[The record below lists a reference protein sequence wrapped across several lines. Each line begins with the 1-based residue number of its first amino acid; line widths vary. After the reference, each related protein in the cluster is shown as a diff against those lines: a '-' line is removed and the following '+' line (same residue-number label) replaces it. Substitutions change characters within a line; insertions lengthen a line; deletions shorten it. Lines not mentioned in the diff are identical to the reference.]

1 MSGLS
6 GCRSCHRCG
15 GRLRSPIRLI
25 TLTAA
30 RAGRLSAVA
39 FWRNFR
45 CGLNWH
51 QRWQW
56 RQGWLRRA
64 ILAECARFAI
74 ATSIAVAVEVIALW
88 PVVLAVVILP
98 VVILPILILSIVIW
112 AIVLPVAAIIAVKI
126 LPVMTVV
133 LTVILAIKPVISVE
147 TVLAP
152 VRPVLIVIAVIVAVV
167 VVIVLPVVAIVVA
180 LRRLIERTW
189 RLLRLWLHTAV
200 GLLHAW
206 LQIRAKIIAAIVLVV
221 FTGVEAVLARHLAAR
236 HATGEWIAATLADLL
251 LAEAHDDAIVVLGVL
266 HIVFSQ
272 HRIARRVRI
281 TRQRHVFLGDM
292 RRRATEFDVR
302 TGALKA
308 ACQRI
313 LRLAVTI
320 SIAPA
325 AAPVVLLTLPHGLPF
340 YVSFKFRLVTH
351 ANWMIVQSLDRSRSR
366 ALEF

>member
-98 VVILPILILSIVIW
+98 ILVLPIVIW

-180 LRRLIERTW
+180 LRRLIERTR
-189 RLLRLWLHTAV
+189 RLLRLWLHTAL

-206 LQIRAKIIAAIVLVV
+206 LQIRAEIIAAIVLVV

-320 SIAPA
+320 RIPPA

-351 ANWMIVQSLDRSRSR
+351 ANWMIVHSLDRSRSR
-366 ALEF
+366 ALEY